1 VYRVVLVLAGAAL
14 GPAAASALA
23 AQAVDSSPAYLTGL
37 IEGLSPSARLRLSAA
52 GERWTGRLES
62 RRPDSLTLA
71 STRLTRTLA
80 LNAIDT
86 VWLRRERHDALF
98 AAAGLGALVFVLLQI
113 ADDGVDRGSATRLG
127 GLFFVGATT
136 AGMAAD
142 ALTDEWVR
150 YYPE

>member
-1 VYRVVLVLAGAAL
+1 MLLVLASAA
-14 GPAAASALA
+14 PALTAPSALE
-23 AQAVDSSPAYLTGL
+23 AQSMDSSTAYLTGL
-37 IEGLSPSARLRLSAA
+37 IEGLSPSAQLRLSAA
-52 GERWTGRLES
+52 GGRWTGRLEA

-71 STRLTRTLA
+71 SDRLTRTLA
-80 LNAIDT
+80 LSVIDT
-86 VWLRRERHDALF
+86 LWLRRERHDALF